1 MQNLSENEPVRR
13 KIKPEQG
20 QQAVALVRRGDQTQ
34 LATAVRYL
42 LEELATRAEGN
53 TVEVRVPPFGAV
65 QCIEGPRHTRGTP
78 PNVIEMSPETWFA
91 LAVGNLSW
99 DAALA
104 AGSIH
109 ASGTRAEIKDH
120 LPLV

>member
-1 MQNLSENEPVRR
+1 M
-13 KIKPEQG
+13 
-20 QQAVALVRRGDQTQ
+20 
-34 LATAVRYL
+34 
-42 LEELATRAEGN
+42 
-53 TVEVRVPPFGAV
+53 
-65 QCIEGPRHTRGTP
+65 
-78 PNVIEMSPETWFA
+78 EMSAETWFA
-91 LAVGNLSW
+91 IAVGQLSW